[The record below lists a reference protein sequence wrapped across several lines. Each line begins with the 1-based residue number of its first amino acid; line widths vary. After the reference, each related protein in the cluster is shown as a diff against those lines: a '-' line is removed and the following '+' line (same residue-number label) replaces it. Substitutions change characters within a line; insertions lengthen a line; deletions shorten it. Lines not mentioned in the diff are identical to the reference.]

1 MSIDVDRDE
10 DELLS
15 VAEVGRLT
23 GLTRKALRHYEQL
36 GLVEPV
42 TRTDAGYRLYDGE
55 SLRRI
60 ELVNRAKVL
69 GLSLAEANEFIHV
82 AEGCCGE
89 NHPELAALV
98 QGKLAETEKRIEELK
113 NLGETLRGVLDRLA
127 ATEGQHRCEETL
139 CTCGGSCGT
148 GFLTI
153 ARKPARSG

>member
-1 MSIDVDRDE
+1 MD

-23 GLTRKALRHYEQL
+23 GLTRKALRHYETL

-42 TRTDAGYRLYDGE
+42 ARTEAGYRLYDAA

-69 GLSLAEANEFIHV
+69 GLSLAEADEFVHV

-89 NHPELAALV
+89 NHPRLAALV
-98 QGKLAETEKRIEELK
+98 EGKLAETERRIQELRS
-113 NLGETLRGVLDRLA
+113 LGDTLRGVLDRLA

-139 CTCGGSCGT
+139 CTCGGS
-148 GFLTI
+148 LITI
-153 ARKPARSG
+153 SKRPGR